1 MTNGEFTIYRS
12 PPALPPP
19 HTYAHRSGS
28 PHTYHSPSR
37 WSKDPDPGWTA
48 PAARTA
54 GGTGA
59 SSFPGQSGEVFFGIY
74 VDVIVSFRNDGVM
87 LPRQIT
93 WEDGHK
99 YEIDRVSDIRPAA
112 AARAGGQGDRY
123 TVWINGQQSYLFFE
137 RNCSLTGNNIGRWFV
152 ERKVA

>member
-1 MTNGEFTIYRS
+1 MNDI
-12 PPALPPP
+12 
-19 HTYAHRSGS
+19 
-28 PHTYHSPSR
+28 
-37 WSKDPDPGWTA
+37 K
-48 PAARTA
+48 
-54 GGTGA
+54 
-59 SSFPGQSGEVFFGIY
+59 VY

-99 YEIDRVSDIRPAA
+99 YEIDRVSDIQPAA

-123 TVWINGQQSYLFFE
+123 TVWISGQKSYLFFE

-152 ERKVA
+152 ERKVS